1 LPSDTYYSRKDNI
14 EANKVIFLCIQIQ
27 CKSTWGLI
35 PKIISSLASLKLEVI
50 DNRSWHPRGVDSTL
64 MTEIFVE
71 DDFFLCE
78 DELEKGR
85 FVEDRIAEV
94 NDKMVNAIRQ
104 PVRLAGH
111 LFFC

>member
-1 LPSDTYYSRKDNI
+1 
-14 EANKVIFLCIQIQ
+14 
-27 CKSTWGLI
+27 
-35 PKIISSLASLKLEVI
+35 
-50 DNRSWHPRGVDSTL
+50 